1 VPATILHIEDNPE
14 NRLLVRTLLPSERFV
29 LVEAEDGLSG
39 IAAALRER
47 PALILLD
54 IGLPKMDGY
63 EVAAA
68 LRALP
73 ALRDTPIVALTAF
86 VTAGDRERILA
97 TGCDGYLSK
106 PIDPDAF
113 AGQVAEFL
121 RGRRERLDR
130 EQELPLLRELNQ
142 RFVARLLERLEQ
154 VERLT
159 GHFERRSLQLADLQS
174 IFETITPDL
183 DVGGMLASVLPAIA
197 RAIGVRE
204 VRVELDAP
212 FAVAAVGR
220 ADDHRWPAAGGAG
233 DDGGSAWTIPLVVQQ
248 RPIGCMTVR
257 SGADHD
263 AMRDDEQL
271 LRVVASHLASS
282 VENARLY
289 EDLRRQVEALQRA
302 QARLVDATR
311 LAAVGE
317 LAAAVAHEINN
328 PLTSVLGFA
337 SMLAEQVP
345 AGQPLREQLD
355 IVVSE
360 ASRARDIVRDLLD
373 FSRQRPLVL
382 RPVDVNAVVRQA
394 LALLRPTSGRVTV
407 HEEYDPDLPPVE
419 ADASRLKQ
427 VFVNIVQNAFHA
439 MPGGGRLRVRT
450 ERDGDDV
457 TVSFADTGV
466 GIPAENLTRI
476 FDPFFT
482 TKPDVKGTGLGLSVS
497 LGIVRQHGG
506 AIAVESEPDRGSIFT
521 VRLPLRRRVE
531 AGEQVAA

>member
-1 VPATILHIEDNPE
+1 MPTTILHIEDNPE
-14 NRLLVRTLLPSERFV
+14 NRLLVRTLLPADRFAV
-29 LVEAEDGLSG
+29 VEAEDGLSG

-54 IGLPKMDGY
+54 VGLPKMDGY

-73 ALRDTPIVALTAF
+73 ALRETTIVALTAF
-86 VTAGDRERILA
+86 VTSGDRERILA
-97 TGCDGYLSK
+97 TGCDGYLAK

-113 AGQVAEFL
+113 PGQVAEFL
-121 RGRRERLDR
+121 RGRRDRLDR

-142 RFVARLLERLEQ
+142 RFVGHLLERLEQ

-159 GHFERRSLQLADLQS
+159 GHFERRSTQLAQLQW

-197 RAIGVRE
+197 RAIGVAE
-204 VRVELDAP
+204 VRVELDTP
-212 FAVAAVGR
+212 FDLVVTGR
-220 ADDHRWPAAGGAG
+220 AGAAGSAPGGENGAP
-233 DDGGSAWTIPLVVQQ
+233 ACTIPLVVQQ
-248 RPIGCMTVR
+248 RPIGRMTVR
-257 SGADHD
+257 NGADPD
-263 AMRDDEQL
+263 VTGDDEQL
-271 LRVVASHLASS
+271 LKVVASHLASS

-289 EDLRRQVEALQRA
+289 ADLRRQVEALQRA
-302 QARLVDATR
+302 QARLVEAAR

-337 SMLAEQVP
+337 SMMAEQVP
-345 AGQPLREQLD
+345 PDQPLREQLE

-360 ASRARDIVRDLLD
+360 AARARDIVRDLLD
-373 FSRQRPLVL
+373 FGRQRPLTL
-382 RPVDVNAVVRQA
+382 RPVDVNGIVSQAV
-394 LALLRPTSGRVTV
+394 ALLRPASGRVTI
-407 HEEYDPDLPPVE
+407 HEEYDPRLPLVE

-427 VFVNIVQNAFHA
+427 VFLNIVQNALHA
-439 MPGGGRLRVRT
+439 MPGGGHLRVRT
-450 ERDGDDV
+450 ERDGEDV
-457 TVSFADTGV
+457 TVTFTDTGV
-466 GIPAENLTRI
+466 GIPPENLTRI

-482 TKPDVKGTGLGLSVS
+482 TKPDANGTGLGLSVS

-506 AIAVESEPDRGSIFT
+506 AIEVESEPDRGATFT
-521 VRLPLRRRVE
+521 VRLPVRRRVTAE
-531 AGEQVAA
+531 EQVAA